1 MEQLGLH
8 ASRKLAGRTVR
19 PQDAVMFD
27 IDDTLWRPANGM
39 TIGPMLDLLY
49 TARMLGYTIVI
60 ITARP
65 GEEEN
70 QRWTVSQLHQ
80 MGVVPDHLVFAPP
93 GMKDTVKSA
102 TKLNYIMSVG
112 DQWTD
117 LGLSEFWVK
126 LAAPN
131 DGRQGASF

>member
-8 ASRKLAGRTVR
+8 ASRKLAGRVVG
-19 PQDAVMFD
+19 QKDAVMFD
-27 IDDTLWRPANGM
+27 IDDTLWSPGNGM
-39 TIGPMLDLLY
+39 TIGPMLDILY
-49 TARMLGYTIVI
+49 TARMLGYIIVI

-93 GMKDTVKSA
+93 GMKDTVKKA
-102 TKLNYIMSVG
+102 TKLTYVMSVG

-126 LAAPN
+126 LPAPN
-131 DGRQGASF
+131 DVRQGTNF